1 MVITNWKFYGTPD
14 SPLLQ
19 PILPDGHDYGVSRE
33 PEKFAEIFEQMPNSR
48 FIGFNEY
55 IGYLHASNS
64 GFWDKKLKKIELH
77 LDYDPH
83 YATILP
89 IKKVPGGYSL
99 QIGFSKKWETI

>member
-1 MVITNWKFYGTPD
+1 MVHPD

-33 PEKFAEIFEQMPNSR
+33 PERFAEIFEQMPNSR

-64 GFWDKKLKKIELH
+64 GFLDKKFKKIELR

-83 YATILP
+83 YCSDFRE
-89 IKKVPGGYSL
+89 KDSSWKL
-99 QIGFSKKWETI
+99 QFADWLLKETETI